1 MTDRRLGVTKQRT
14 RTKKG
19 KGGPHRLA
27 SWVFGEK
34 TLVVLSLLGCVV
46 YCSLLHCFLLTKC
59 DSKAR
64 EILNYDQQRVSL
76 YCKQIKQQN
85 KPFLQMKYWSC
96 LCSCRL
102 RLSTHSALWLPVSQY
117 KITIRPLRRLRICS
131 QSDIIAVESAV
142 RPHILE
148 VTSTH
153 SWPQSAPIIDLVS
166 KVNTTYQASGQ
177 CPVPLN
183 GLLCL

>member
-14 RTKKG
+14 RTKKRKRRTTPIPGFLG
-19 KGGPHRLA
+19 KRHWWFSLYWG
-27 SWVFGEK
+27 
-34 TLVVLSLLGCVV
+34 VLYTVHSYTVSFSLSATPKHVK
-46 YCSLLHCFLLTKC
+46 FLTM
-59 DSKAR
+59 
-64 EILNYDQQRVSL
+64 INRVSL

-153 SWPQSAPIIDLVS
+153 SWPQSAPIIGLVS
-166 KVNTTYQASGQ
+166 KVNTTYQGSGQ